1 MARIFPD
8 VAGAITGRIGQ
19 MAYFMK
25 GGENHNRRLAVQV
38 KATEDRSVLEQ
49 RLKFKVL
56 SALATHL
63 TRSNRL
69 GFPKRPKT
77 WTPNNTFMSCNLD
90 AVTVKDLEAGAAEV
104 SYEGLLLADGDL
116 RGPKLTVS
124 YTEESHSL
132 AFTVTANV
140 KEGWGF
146 EDDEVYAT
154 IVDGETGIC
163 QLEKLGNRGDGGMV
177 TVELPEEWSKDNVHV
192 YAFATTAKHT
202 MASRSKHLPLA

>member
-1 MARIFPD
+1 MGRIHPD

-19 MAYFMK
+19 MAYFMTH
-25 GGENHNRRLAVQV
+25 GENRNRRLAVQV

-69 GFPKRPKT
+69 GFPKRPKL
-77 WTPNNTFMSCNLD
+77 WTPNNTFMSRNLD
-90 AVTVKDLEAGAAEV
+90 SVTVTDLEAEAAEV
-104 SYEGLLLADGDL
+104 EYGSLLLADGDL

-124 YTEESHSL
+124 YAEESHSL
-132 AFTVTANV
+132 AFTVSANV
-140 KEGWGF
+140 KDGWGF

-154 IVDGETGIC
+154 IVDGVTGIC

-202 MASRSKHLPLA
+202 MASRSKYLPLA